1 MKKTMLLLCSI
12 MVSTGMIMAG
22 CEKQTPTDVV
32 NTYFST
38 LKKSSDSETKKL
50 IESTIPKDAIN
61 TNTSES
67 SDNSK
72 TSDTTSAKSKDS
84 DSKSTKSSD
93 DKMDQSLKTYLS
105 KVDAKVLSE
114 KVSNDIKGKLSDF
127 PVKVKVNAPNYSNLL
142 LEVMEDSITN
152 TLTGKEVSQAQVEKS
167 LEEKIKSSKSET
179 RTGEVNLVKKDNKWT
194 IKSDDNITNLLLG
207 EADETESIMYSK

>member
-114 KVSNDIKGKLSDF
+114 KVSNDKAT
-127 PVKVKVNAPNYSNLL
+127 VKVKVNAPNYSNLL